1 MAASREGSGTIAQ
14 EGTEVLGEDECRA
27 LLTGAKIGRVGV
39 CVGAMPAIFPVNFVV
54 DGDSIVFRTAEGT
67 KLNAATH
74 QTVVAFECDRVD
86 EFEHSGWSVLAVGMA
101 RAVTDPDEIERLRRL
116 PLRPWAAGHRECF
129 VRIPLDL
136 VTGRR
141 VTHF

>member
-1 MAASREGSGTIAQ
+1 MAMSREGSGTTAQ
-14 EGTEVLGEDECRA
+14 EGVDVLDEDECRA
-27 LLTGAKIGRVGV
+27 LLAGAKIGRVGV
-39 CVGAMPAIFPVNFVV
+39 CVGAMPAIFPVNFVL
-54 DGDSIVFRTAEGT
+54 DRDSIVFRTAEGT

-74 QTVVAFECDRVD
+74 HAVVAFECDRVD

-116 PLRPWAAGHRECF
+116 PLRPWAAGQRECF

-141 VTHF
+141 VAHF